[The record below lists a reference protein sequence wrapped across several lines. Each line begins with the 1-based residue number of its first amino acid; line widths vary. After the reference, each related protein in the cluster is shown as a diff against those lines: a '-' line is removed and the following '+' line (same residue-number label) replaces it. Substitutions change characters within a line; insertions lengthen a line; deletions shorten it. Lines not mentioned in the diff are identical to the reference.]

1 MSRKQEGTGR
11 RGLVLA
17 LAAVALV
24 LSAGY
29 AGAAPTAW
37 LYDANSVAAFDP
49 LSPAGL
55 CSWEVDGKQYI
66 SQQWFWW
73 RTGASGPEKPVDA
86 ASLDVPTGM
95 PRLSDANGDGDN
107 DMLFCRYLDKGGT
120 FKIEL
125 TFLLIGGQMG
135 SGTSDM
141 AETIKICNTSA
152 LPIDFHFFQ
161 YVDFNLS
168 ASDTVWFPNANTVRQ
183 IGAGTEVAETV
194 VVPVPPHREAAL
206 VPSTLTKLN
215 DGGPT
220 TLSDIAGPIS
230 GDVSWAFQWDMTLNP
245 GQTLL
250 ISKDKN
256 IVPEPATLALL
267 GVGLGAMLL
276 RRRAR

>member
-1 MSRKQEGTGR
+1 MSRKHAGAGR

-29 AGAAPTAW
+29 AGAGPTAS
-37 LYDANSVAAFDP
+37 LYDANSVALFDP

-55 CSWEVDGKQYI
+55 YSWEVDGRQYI

-86 ASLDVPTGM
+86 ATLDVPTGM
-95 PRLSDANGDGDN
+95 PRLSDANGDGVN

-183 IGAGTEVAETV
+183 IGSGTQVGA
-194 VVPVPPHREAAL
+194 PL
-206 VPSTLTKLN
+206 
-215 DGGPT
+215 GGPRPFFVRVDDPT
-220 TLSDIAGPIS
+220 CSAYPGRCATAGLVRPCYLVRRLPAMATAPSAIRPSVAGSGTAPLSGSPI
-230 GDVSWAFQWDMTLNP
+230 
-245 GQTLL
+245 
-250 ISKDKN
+250 
-256 IVPEPATLALL
+256 PEP
-267 GVGLGAMLL
+267 
-276 RRRAR
+276 